1 MMNNSLLILILSTS
15 MLTASASKMNFSDAA
30 KRSEHPM
37 STAWSS
43 LYMVGFFGTL
53 LNSFVLYVGYGE
65 RQTFIKPVSAMI
77 WLVGY
82 Y

>member
-1 MMNNSLLILILSTS
+1 MMNNSLFILILSTLNLS
-15 MLTASASKMNFSDAA
+15 ASASKMNCSDPA
-30 KRSEHPM
+30 KKSEHPM

-43 LYMVGFFGTL
+43 LYLVGFCGAL

-65 RQTFIKPVSAMI
+65 RQTFIRPVSAMI

-82 Y
+82 